1 MSSGASTLSL
11 VAAVTLLLGSS
22 VSAAFTYNAY
32 LPVRGDRR
40 LLVPSFFASWLT
52 MELAGHHLLWQ
63 MVVTAA
69 LVAFGALRHVV
80 GWLGLAVS
88 GASWLGLIVLIVQGR
103 GSAQAMRD
111 ALSGVVTNWAG
122 NRIAWWRLIT
132 PFPFRHPA
140 VRRVRNVEY
149 GRAGGRRLRLDIYE
163 PRSPGARRPALM
175 QIHGGA
181 WIVGDKRDQGVP
193 ICTHMAAAGW
203 VAFNVNYRLSPAATF
218 PDHLIDLKRAL
229 VWIRAH
235 ADELGV
241 DPDFIAVT
249 GGSAG
254 GHLTALMA
262 LTANDPRYQPG
273 FETADTTLQAAVPFY
288 AIFDFTNRL
297 GTHPRGFFTQVLE
310 PWVMKAFFSEEP
322 ERFRAA
328 SPLDHLHAGAPPF
341 LVIHGDRDTLAP
353 LADARLFV
361 EELSRVSKSPV
372 VYAELRGAQ
381 HAFDIFVSPRSVPVI
396 EGVERFL
403 SAIHAAHKA
412 GALEKP
418 TSEPEPEPLR
428 SREAPEAVV
437 DRV

>member
-1 MSSGASTLSL
+1 L
-11 VAAVTLLLGSS
+11 VAAVILLLGSLI
-22 VSAAFTYNAY
+22 SAAFTYNAY

-40 LLVPSFFASWLT
+40 LLIPSFFASWLT

-63 MVVTAA
+63 MLVSAG
-69 LVAFGALRHVV
+69 LVALGALHHVV

-88 GASWLGLIVLIVQGR
+88 GISWIGLIVLIVQGR

-132 PFPFRHPA
+132 PMPFRHAA

-149 GRAGGRRLRLDIYE
+149 ARTGGRRLRLDIYE
-163 PRSPGARRPALM
+163 PRTPGTRRPALM

-193 ICTHMAAAGW
+193 MCTHMAAAGW

-273 FETADTTLQAAVPFY
+273 FETADTRLQAAVPFY
-288 AIFDFTNRL
+288 AIYDFTNRL
-297 GTHPRGFFTQVLE
+297 GIHTRGFFTQILE
-310 PWVMKAFFSEEP
+310 PWVMKAFFKEEP
-322 ERFRAA
+322 ERFREA
-328 SPLDHLHAGAPPF
+328 SPLDHLHADVPPF

-403 SAIHAAHKA
+403 STIHAAYT
-412 GALEKP
+412 ALGLRNSPSSDWTSPSTRVASVATSSSEAV
-418 TSEPEPEPLR
+418 SEPR
-428 SREAPEAVV
+428 SG
-437 DRV
+437 